1 MKNASNYSIEGIQLQ
16 ALLLI
21 IIAAGRLLPKY

>member
-1 MKNASNYSIEGIQLQ
+1 MRHGTAIALA

-21 IIAAGRLLPKY
+21 IIAAAAIQLLQAAPL